1 MWEFPIVI
9 LQITIRQD
17 FLISCDTYRSTHKRI
32 CQLQV
37 TSRVKGTWRRGNGNI
52 VIGHIVWRGHHGTW
66 SNRKRGTVFL
76 FLFFTTTFT
85 TKLGKNKKKK
95 KKFARCFKN
104 LILMLRTSK
113 RRIHFYTY
121 QGRKTI
127 VWTYSVLNAS
137 YAIDTGLW
145 WFLFTVENVF
155 ACIRWLHIDV
165 NTKVRMKLHILVI
178 NFYEIQKLQFIS
190 LGFH

>member
-17 FLISCDTYRSTHKRI
+17 FLISCDTYTSTHKRI

-95 KKFARCFKN
+95 NKFARCFKN
-104 LILMLRTSK
+104 VGYTFILIKEEKLLYGHTVYLTPVMQLILVCDG
-113 RRIHFYTY
+113 FY
-121 QGRKTI
+121 
-127 VWTYSVLNAS
+127 L
-137 YAIDTGLW
+137 L
-145 WFLFTVENVF
+145 
-155 ACIRWLHIDV
+155 
-165 NTKVRMKLHILVI
+165 
-178 NFYEIQKLQFIS
+178 
-190 LGFH
+190 

>member
-17 FLISCDTYRSTHKRI
+17 FLISCDTYTSTHKRI

-95 KKFARCFKN
+95 KKLLAVSKIWFWCYVLQNVGYTFILIKKEKLLYGHTVYLPPVMQ
-104 LILMLRTSK
+104 LILVCDG
-113 RRIHFYTY
+113 FY
-121 QGRKTI
+121 
-127 VWTYSVLNAS
+127 L
-137 YAIDTGLW
+137 L
-145 WFLFTVENVF
+145 
-155 ACIRWLHIDV
+155 
-165 NTKVRMKLHILVI
+165 
-178 NFYEIQKLQFIS
+178 
-190 LGFH
+190 

>member
-17 FLISCDTYRSTHKRI
+17 FLISCDTYTSTHKRI

-127 VWTYSVLNAS
+127 LWTYLPLVMQLILVCDSFYLL
-137 YAIDTGLW
+137 YKRFRMYTMITDW
-145 WFLFTVENVF
+145 
-155 ACIRWLHIDV
+155 CY
-165 NTKVRMKLHILVI
+165 TKVRMILYI
-178 NFYEIQKLQFIS
+178 NNLYEIQKLQFLS
-190 LGFH
+190 LELH

>member
-17 FLISCDTYRSTHKRI
+17 FLISCDTYTSTHKRI

-95 KKFARCFKN
+95 NLLAVSKIWFWCYVLQNVGYTFILIKEEKLLYGHTVYLTPVMQ
-104 LILMLRTSK
+104 LILVCDG
-113 RRIHFYTY
+113 FY
-121 QGRKTI
+121 
-127 VWTYSVLNAS
+127 L
-137 YAIDTGLW
+137 L
-145 WFLFTVENVF
+145 
-155 ACIRWLHIDV
+155 
-165 NTKVRMKLHILVI
+165 
-178 NFYEIQKLQFIS
+178 
-190 LGFH
+190 